1 METPGAQAAAA
12 VRPAVDPSRVLLI
25 VDNPVGLPGLEGCL
39 EDLEAGWV
47 RVASL
52 REAAGRLSVSAFG
65 LAIVAVDKSD
75 LDVDEFA
82 QALRKLP
89 RGKNLPILFIT
100 GTGLECESVERA
112 YSLGAVDFLPRP
124 IGIEALR
131 AKVALFLELSRSRR
145 PMDGAVLHASPVAVA
160 FESTRPKE
168 APQALAE
175 RRTAEEAK
183 YRLAAIVEGSDDAI
197 ISKTLDGVVT
207 SWNGT
212 AERMFGYTAEEAIG
226 KSITLIIPE
235 ERLPE
240 ERGILSRV
248 LRGERLDHF
257 ETQRRRKDGS
267 LIDISLT
274 VSPVKEAG
282 GRIIGASKIA
292 RDITDQKKS
301 REEIARMTAVLEE
314 RVRERTRSLQETVHE
329 LDSFAYTV
337 AHDLRAP
344 LRAVHTFG
352 EMLLE
357 ETSPKLDDA
366 EKRYLEEIICAGGR
380 MDALIRDLL
389 GYSRISRE
397 ETCLEPLD
405 LGGILEKVTR
415 ELASELSQRKAEIRI
430 EGQLPRVMG
439 HSVMLGQALTNLISN
454 AAKFVAPG
462 KEPRITVKVEKN
474 AHRIRL
480 WVLDNGIGIAPE
492 HHAKLF
498 RVFERLHAREAY
510 PGTGIGLAIVRRA
523 VERMGGTAGVESAP
537 DVGSRFWIEL
547 EAAEEPGLRT
557 GQAAAVPVGLPGV
570 SESRRSD
577 EGMA

>member
-1 METPGAQAAAA
+1 MKTPGAEAASAIRS
-12 VRPAVDPSRVLLI
+12 VVDPARVLLI
-25 VDNPVGLPGLEGCL
+25 VDNPAGLPGLESCL
-39 EDLEAGWV
+39 EVLEAGWV

-52 REAAGRLSVSAFG
+52 REAAGRLSASAFD

-75 LDVDEFA
+75 LDVDELA
-82 QALRKLP
+82 QSLRKLP
-89 RGKNLPILFIT
+89 RGKHLPILFIT
-100 GTGLECESVERA
+100 GRGPEGEAVERA
-112 YSLGAVDFLPRP
+112 YALGAVDFLPRP
-124 IGIEALR
+124 IGVEALR
-131 AKVALFLELSRSRR
+131 AKVALFLEVSRSRR
-145 PMDGAVLHASPVAVA
+145 PMDGPAAGA
-160 FESTRPKE
+160 FESPRSKE
-168 APQALAE
+168 VPQELAE
-175 RRTAEEAK
+175 RRAAEEAK
-183 YRLAAIVEGSDDAI
+183 YRLAAIVESSDDAI

-207 SWNGT
+207 SWNRT

-240 ERGILSRV
+240 EREILSRV

-257 ETQRRRKDGS
+257 ETRRRRKDGS

-274 VSPVKEAG
+274 VSPVKETG

-301 REEIARMTAVLEE
+301 REEIARMNAVLEE
-314 RVRERTRSLQETVHE
+314 RVRERTRSLQETVQE

-366 EKRYLEEIICAGGR
+366 EKRYLEEIIFAGAR

-397 ETCLEPLD
+397 ETRREPLD
-405 LGGILEKVTR
+405 LGGMLENVIR
-415 ELASELSQRKAEIRI
+415 ELAPELSQRKAEIRI
-430 EGQLPRVMG
+430 EGQLPQVMG
-439 HSVMLGQALTNLISN
+439 HAVMLGQALTNLITN

-462 KEPRITVKVEKN
+462 KEPRITVKAEKK

-537 DVGSRFWIEL
+537 DAGSRFWIEL

-557 GQAAAVPVGLPGV
+557 EPTAALAVGRPVVP
-570 SESRRSD
+570 ESRRSD
-577 EGMA
+577 EGRA